1 MNWRLSIM
9 NIDPTYIKYADDLIL
24 TFSTKVPIQMFVDY
38 KDPKHPDIYVKLKR
52 YIETYRKKETYRHR
66 SI

>member
-1 MNWRLSIM
+1 MSIM
-9 NIDPTYIKYADDLIL
+9 NIDPTYIKYADDLFL

-38 KDPKHPDIYVKLKR
+38 MDPKHPDTYVKLER
-52 YIETYRKKETYRHR
+52 SIETYRKKETYRHR